1 MSEIRTEGGGKLL
14 KVKLPNF
21 KIFPCLNRINN
32 KSHLTSDVQLCAD
45 ACGILWMDP
54 WCQLTVVVRVQIN
67 DLHATHNYFSTLF
80 VLIGCQSP
88 IQIYGGYPESAA
100 CRDKWMRVVTN
111 SKTSWLDALR
121 CPTHNCNSLC
131 AIGCQRPV
139 RDPCV
144 RLGPSPFSHLLLSIR
159 YCLESTPRGVPPP
172 RFPQHSAAFNTL
184 QKTKQLQHLHWSA
197 GYTTVKVR
205 VAICC
210 IFKTPHI
217 QLTHLK
223 RAFLFWLFIDACHI
237 ETTAAGVGGS
247 D

>member
-88 IQIYGGYPESAA
+88 IQIYSGYPESASR
-100 CRDKWMRVVTN
+100 RDKWMRVVTN
-111 SKTSWLDALR
+111 SKTSWLDAIH

-131 AIGCQRPV
+131 AIGCQRPI
-139 RDPCV
+139 RDPGV
-144 RLGPSPFSHLLLSIR
+144 RLGPSPLSHLLLSIR
-159 YCLESTPRGVPPP
+159 YCLESTPRGAPTP
-172 RFPQHSAAFNTL
+172 FPSTLRGIQHSTKDEAIVTSTL
-184 QKTKQLQHLHWSA
+184 ICRLHNFKCA
-197 GYTTVKVR
+197 CGYLSF
-205 VAICC
+205 
-210 IFKTPHI
+210 FKTPHI